1 MISNKNR
8 SKRGPKRGLNE
19 VFRPLSITTFYQVL
33 PFKLYQKGVQNHAF
47 DHFLTTFWPLLDQHL
62 THLNDSPCVFFPDPQ
77 IRGSKPGVPQNGHRS
92 TLVMFLSKT
101 AQNWSILTKTDQN
114 RSKIDQKSGFFSFWR
129 FLPKSALFSV
139 RNSKSPSLALNTS
152 KIPKSARGG
161 STPYS
166 TPLIFEGSK
175 KGVLFWP
182 IFSSK
187 TGGFWPSPK
196 MLIFSKIGPLK
207 TDKSDSPFDVFMGPK
222 MGPKNGPLQ
231 KVRFYDLKFLDFGD
245 PAKIPDFDHF
255 FQKNHFSKKRGHF
268 WTFLAFS

>member
-19 VFRPLSITTFYQVL
+19 VFRPLSITPFYQVL
-33 PFKLYQKGVQNHAF
+33 PFKLYQKGVQNHDF

-62 THLNDSPCVFFPDPQ
+62 THLNDSPCVFFPNPQ

-166 TPLIFEGSK
+166 TPSLFWGSK
-175 KGVLFWP
+175 KRPVFYSIFW
-182 IFSSK
+182 SK
-187 TGGFWPSPK
+187 NAVFLGSAF
-196 MLIFSKIGPLK
+196 K
-207 TDKSDSPFDVFMGPK
+207 TNSMVSHTV
-222 MGPKNGPLQ
+222 
-231 KVRFYDLKFLDFGD
+231 
-245 PAKIPDFDHF
+245 
-255 FQKNHFSKKRGHF
+255 
-268 WTFLAFS
+268 